1 MFTRLILGLL
11 VFFLCPH
18 VQAQN
23 AARPTSTPN
32 INSAN
37 AIANAISAEYLFLNV
52 GDAYAHDTLAAATA
66 GHNLTWQGSSPL
78 WVTTGS
84 GGVDT
89 TSGYFASNGATSGFL
104 RTQRGTTG
112 FTWEIRYIRTGSS
125 ASFNANFFY
134 GGLNYNQIGMTYA
147 SGEVDFK
154 YYNGTTDKKSS
165 IFNAY
170 DTVEHDLVYTVAA
183 DGTPNFYYDSVLR
196 ATGSAADIAASI
208 AYDSS
213 GFVFGQTFPGNLI
226 LARQFNRTLTS
237 TEVTTLTNSPYGTV
251 TSPFYAAAA
260 ATGYN
265 VITGPTQGVNNTN
278 SMSFTVTPNGSAT
291 DTLTLAA
298 TGGGTFYAAN
308 GTTVIT
314 SLSWSASST
323 AQTFIYKPASTG
335 DKTISFASS
344 SLTAPASVLYTS
356 VVVTSS
362 PTGTISSVSD
372 NASLAITPTVSGGAA
387 SSTAITLAVS
397 GGGTLSTLA
406 GGASITSGVSGAA
419 FYYNAPASGSGTA
432 TVSITHVSGASTV
445 LSIPFA
451 PGVSVTLDQANQ
463 TVNQGAAVTVNATV
477 TGSATTTVT
486 WSGTALVY
494 TTGSANQKT
503 FTAPTTAGTYTL
515 IATSVADG
523 TKTASLV
530 FTVPAVTINLVSPPS
545 PVALSLSG
553 TATFLATVAGTTSTG
568 VTYST
573 SGGTINSG
581 TGVYTAPASPGTYSV
596 TATSTAD
603 NTKTVVWTINVT
615 VTTSFPVSINF
626 GSAIGSG
633 QTVFVT
639 VLNVAGSVVVGR
651 TSSGAID
658 FGSGNYGFLLTTST
672 SYMGYVKYDVTV
684 SGTTYTTAVAA
695 IAPTVSGATI
705 YPVSVNFGSTIGGG
719 QTVGYTVYTSA
730 GGISQARSTASV
742 VDLGSGVYG
751 VSLSVAA
758 NFAGYV
764 KWDTTVAGTNYV
776 AASTTFAPKSSTS
789 AIRPIKGGPVHK

>member
-1 MFTRLILGLL
+1 MLFL
-11 VFFLCPH
+11 VPCLSL
-18 VQAQN
+18 AQN
-23 AARPTSTPN
+23 APRPTSTPN

-37 AIANAISAEYLFLNV
+37 AVAASISAEYLFLNT
-52 GDAYAHDTLAAATA
+52 GDNFAHDTLAASTS
-66 GHNLTWQGSSPL
+66 GHNLTWQAGSASTPVWL
-78 WVTTGS
+78 TTGT
-84 GGVDT
+84 GGVDVT
-89 TSGYFASNGATSGFL
+89 NGWFLSTGSSSSFL
-104 RTQRGTTG
+104 RTQIGTTG
-112 FTWEIRYIRTGSS
+112 FAWELRFQRTG
-125 ASFNANFFY
+125 ANGSFNGNLMFS
-134 GGLNYNQIGMTYA
+134 GSNYNQIGFRYS
-147 SGEVDFK
+147 SGTNAFT
-154 YYNGTTDKKSS
+154 YYNGTNDKSKS
-165 IFNAY
+165 FFAA
-170 DTVEHDLVYTVAA
+170 DTSEHDLVYSVGADGSSNLYYDGGLQTTGAAADVAA
-183 DGTPNFYYDSVLR
+183 T
-196 ATGSAADIAASI
+196 I

-213 GFVFGQTFPGNLI
+213 GFQFGNGLLGKLV
-226 LARQFNRTLTS
+226 LARQFSRTLTQ
-237 TEVTTLTNSPYGTV
+237 TEITALSASPYGT
-251 TSPFYAAAA
+251 TASPFYAAAA
-260 ATGYN
+260 ATGYS
-265 VITGPTQGVNNTN
+265 VVTGPTQGANNTN
-278 SMSFTVTPNGSAT
+278 SSVFTVTPNGPAT
-291 DTLTLAA
+291 DTLTLSA
-298 TGGGTFYAAN
+298 TGGGTFYAAD

-314 SLSWSASST
+314 SLTWSASST
-323 AQTFIYKPASTG
+323 AKTFIYKPASTG

-344 SLTAPASVLYTS
+344 SLTAPASVPYAS
-356 VVVTSS
+356 VSVTSS
-362 PTGTISSVSD
+362 PSGTVASVSD
-372 NASLAITPTVSGGAA
+372 NASLVITPTVSGGAA

-486 WSGTALVY
+486 WSGTALAYVS
-494 TTGSANQKT
+494 GSANQRT

-515 IATSVADG
+515 TATSVADG
-523 TKTASLV
+523 TKTVSIV
-530 FTVPAVTINLVSPPS
+530 FTVPAVTISLVSPPS

-553 TATFLATVAGTTSTG
+553 TVTFLATVAGTTSTG

-581 TGVYTAPASPGTYSV
+581 TGVYTAPTSPGTYSV

-615 VTTSFPVSINF
+615 ATTSFPVSINF

-684 SGTTYTTAVAA
+684 SGTTYTTTVAA
-695 IAPTVSGATI
+695 IAPTVFGATT
-705 YPVSVNFGSTIGGG
+705 YPASVNFGSTIGGG